1 MNEHKL
7 PEPSA
12 GTILRPGHPREK
24 VYTADQMRAYAEQYA
39 AQAVAAERE
48 ACVLIADRNNNSG
61 EGAVIADAIRARSM
75 K

>member
-39 AQAVAAERE
+39 ARAVAAERE
-48 ACVLIADRNNNSG
+48 ACLEILRKCG
-61 EGAVIADAIRARSM
+61 YEGDIMYDEIRARGA
-75 K
+75 KT

>member
-48 ACVLIADRNNNSG
+48 ACSKLCDDI
-61 EGAVIADAIRARSM
+61 DALQKRLAECEE
-75 K
+75 KK